1 MAKSKNIDGAEGKT
15 SASLPQDEDLASIIS
30 KNISKQFKDVNDVI
44 FYLNEDD
51 SPSDVKEWVST
62 GSSLLDLAISNRP
75 NGGIPVGR
83 ITEITGLNSSGKSL
97 VSAHI
102 LAETQKMGGIA
113 MFIDTESAVST
124 DFLAAIG
131 VDRSKNWMYLRRETI
146 EDIFSVIE
154 SAITTTRNNDKSKYK
169 LLTIVVDSLAGAS
182 TKVEMDADYTKD
194 GWATAK
200 AILLSKAM
208 RKITNLIA
216 TEKIC
221 LVFTNQLR
229 TKMNA
234 MAFADPYTTSGG
246 MAVAFHSSVRIRL
259 SNAGALKKK
268 DWGGV
273 DQIIGNKIDA
283 KIIKNRI
290 GPPQRKASF
299 EIFYDSG
306 IDNYSGWIKVLTTY
320 KFLKQG
326 GAYYTYTLD
335 GEDIKFQSKE
345 LPLLLQQNK
354 KLYDSMY
361 KNLCDASIT
370 SYKKN
375 GIICMDDDVELD
387 TNDQGGAE

>member
-1 MAKSKNIDGAEGKT
+1 MEYVEEEITVSEFAERFLNINDFTTPAIYDTNDLEIEVLSKNLKTNVDEYKKIKSFLVKEEVDNYFTDGNLNGTGNHRIIENNIDINLKDH
-15 SASLPQDEDLASIIS
+15 PDF
-30 KNISKQFKDVNDVI
+30 KNI
-44 FYLNEDD
+44 L
-51 SPSDVKEWVST
+51 
-62 GSSLLDLAISNRP
+62 
-75 NGGIPVGR
+75 
-83 ITEITGLNSSGKSL
+83 
-97 VSAHI
+97 
-102 LAETQKMGGIA
+102 
-113 MFIDTESAVST
+113 
-124 DFLAAIG
+124 
-131 VDRSKNWMYLRRETI
+131 KNM
-146 EDIFSVIE
+146 
-154 SAITTTRNNDKSKYK
+154 K
-169 LLTIVVDSLAGAS
+169 VVDIE
-182 TKVEMDADYTKD
+182 VEDNSNYYAN
-194 GWATAK
+194 GR
-200 AILLSKAM
+200 L
-208 RKITNLIA
+208 NH
-216 TEKIC
+216 
-221 LVFTNQLR
+221 N
-229 TKMNA
+229 
-234 MAFADPYTTSGG
+234 TTSGG

-273 DQIIGNKIDA
+273 EQIIGNKIDA